1 MTRAVLLALITRAA
15 CQVPPPDGPAPAEA
29 LVGKEW
35 LLVEL
40 NGRMAPAAANGK
52 RASLLLAAD
61 SNTASGY
68 AGCNQFTGSYTLAGA
83 SLTFGP
89 LAMTRMYCENAQA
102 LEDDYT
108 KALAATTS
116 QRMVNG
122 RLELLAG
129 TTMVARFK
137 R

>member
-1 MTRAVLLALITRAA
+1 MRQVALVALVTLAA
-15 CQVPPPDGPAPAEA
+15 CHNPPPDGPAPAEA
-29 LVGKEW
+29 LVDREW

-40 NGRMAPAAANGK
+40 NGRMAPTAANGNH
-52 RASLLLAAD
+52 ASLLLAAD

-68 AGCNQFTGSYTLAGA
+68 AGCNQFTGTYTLTGA

-108 KALAATTS
+108 KALAATTG
-116 QRMVNG
+116 QRMVKG

>member
-1 MTRAVLLALITRAA
+1 MRGAALLALLALAA
-15 CQVPPPDGPAPAEA
+15 CQPTPPDGPAPAEA

-40 NGRMAPAAANGK
+40 NGRVAPLAANGTH
-52 RASLLLAAD
+52 ASLLLAAD
-61 SNTASGY
+61 GNTASGY
-68 AGCNQFTGSYTLAGA
+68 AGCNQFTGTYTLAGA

-108 KALAATTS
+108 KALAATTG

-122 RLELLAG
+122 HLELLAG